1 MKWVSLGRNCEVS
14 FQIQKYV
21 GDEWESSLFSW
32 AYILDDSLLIPALNN
47 PEDLFQNEFHF
58 HPPTNDMFLDEKYQI
73 TFHGRTPK
81 DEILDENNQII
92 NMEKYNSTVDE
103 LRSRIAHLTSK
114 FRANLASDEPT
125 AYIYKLMLYNTED
138 AYIHEKITFVKDL
151 YAWFQEHKTGS
162 DWKLIIVVEENF
174 AKYFTDLADS
184 NLVIETVSY
193 FAPDSDTLNGA
204 DAKNWNRILKLVE
217 KELDPKKKLH
227 KHTSKVL
234 SFLRIKK

>member
-21 GDEWESSLFSW
+21 GEEWESSLFSW

-58 HPPTNDMFLDEKYQI
+58 HPPTNDMFYDEKYQI

-81 DEILDENNQII
+81 DEMLDENNQII
-92 NMEKYNSTVDE
+92 NIEKYNSTVDE

-114 FRANLASDEPT
+114 FRANLASDVPT
-125 AYIYKLMLYNTED
+125 AYIYKLMLYNSDEN
-138 AYIHEKITFVKDL
+138 YIQDKIAFIKDL
-151 YAWFQEHKTGS
+151 YAWFQIHKSGS
-162 DWKLIIVVEENF
+162 NWKLIIVVEKSF
-174 AKYFTDLADS
+174 KKYFSALSDS
-184 NLVIETVSY
+184 QLIIETVSY

-204 DAKNWNRILKLVE
+204 DTKNWNRIFRLVE
-217 KELDPKKKLH
+217 KQLDSKRNSHKLTA
-227 KHTSKVL
+227 KIF
-234 SFLRIKK
+234 SFLRMGK